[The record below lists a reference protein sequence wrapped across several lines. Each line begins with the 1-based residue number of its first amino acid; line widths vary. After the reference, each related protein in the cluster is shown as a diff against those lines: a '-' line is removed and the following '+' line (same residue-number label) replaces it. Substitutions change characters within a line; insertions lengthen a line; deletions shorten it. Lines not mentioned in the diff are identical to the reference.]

1 MNEEAKEILKAKM
14 SREELIQL
22 VKLRFATKIKLIE
35 GKLYVNQDP
44 YPFRLQKFD
53 IERLICG
60 FIWEDSPQG
69 HDYWEAIYRRF
80 TPKERSIKIELNN

>member
-1 MNEEAKEILKAKM
+1 MNKEAKEILKAKM

-22 VKLRFATKIKLIE
+22 VRVRFSMKIKLIE
-35 GKLYVNQDP
+35 GKLSISP

-53 IERLICG
+53 IDRLLGG

-69 HDYWEAIYRRF
+69 HDYWSVIYRRF
-80 TPKERSIKIELNN
+80 TREELKTKINLSE

>member
-22 VKLRFATKIKLIE
+22 IKVRFAMKIKLIE
-35 GKLYVNQDP
+35 GKLDISL

-53 IERLICG
+53 IDRLLID

-80 TPKERSIKIELNN
+80 TQKERSIKIELNN